1 MSDSTPQNN
10 GGSSQENTGDKSAN
24 PQGENSKQQGGFV
37 PPKSQEEFDRIIQ
50 ERVARAKS
58 SAADEVRK
66 SYEGFKS
73 ADEYKSLEDK
83 YNEAQ
88 AALNTEYRKSAVAEA
103 GLPASMADRLQGENR
118 DEWFSDAKSIA
129 EQLAALAA
137 PNEQDGQSGSQ
148 SASPRSNPRE
158 QRGVPG
164 GNPGSVDDISVDD
177 VLKNV
182 NRF

>member
-1 MSDSTPQNN
+1 MSDSTPKTNSESASQS
-10 GGSSQENTGDKSAN
+10 GEQKAATPPDGSS
-24 PQGENSKQQGGFV
+24 KQSGGFV

-66 SYEGFKS
+66 SYEGFRS

-88 AALNTEYRKSAVAEA
+88 AALNTEYRKSAVVEA
-103 GLPASMADRLQGENR
+103 GLPASMADRLQGESR

-129 EQLAALAA
+129 EQLAALATPSEDA
-137 PNEQDGQSGSQ
+137 GKSGSQ

-158 QRGVPG
+158 ARGVPG
-164 GNPGSVDDISVDD
+164 GNPSVDDDISVDD